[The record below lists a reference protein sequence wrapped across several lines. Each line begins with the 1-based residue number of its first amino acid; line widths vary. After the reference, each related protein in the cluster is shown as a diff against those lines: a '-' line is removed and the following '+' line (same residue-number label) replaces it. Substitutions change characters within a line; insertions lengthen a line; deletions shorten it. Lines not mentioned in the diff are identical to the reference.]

1 MKILREKFRKE
12 TINELDL
19 QERTQGK
26 ENQKE
31 IEVDTLTQ
39 VKKTPEVFR
48 FKMMMRTF
56 YYQTM
61 SSLKTKKTLS
71 LRDKSGL
78 LSQVCY
84 KLIIEE

>member
-39 VKKTPEVFR
+39 AKKIPEVFQS
-48 FKMMMRTF
+48 KMMMRTF
-56 YYQTM
+56 YNQTM
-61 SSLKTKKTLS
+61 SSLKIKKTLS